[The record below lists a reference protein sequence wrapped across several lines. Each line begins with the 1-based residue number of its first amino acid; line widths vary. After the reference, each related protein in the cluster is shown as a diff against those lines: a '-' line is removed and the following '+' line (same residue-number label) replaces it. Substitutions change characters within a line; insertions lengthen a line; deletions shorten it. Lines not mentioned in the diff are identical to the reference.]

1 MDRTHTRVQARG
13 APSEGTGLCRIPWN
27 VQSSRGAPVA
37 EGGSREGE
45 QHKAQQV
52 PSELAASS
60 KAFPPGAFWAKITPG
75 HSPFI
80 HSWSLPMGKPRPQP
94 QLHPGHTLATP

>member
-27 VQSSRGAPVA
+27 VRSSRGAPVA

-52 PSELAASS
+52 SSELAASS

-75 HSPFI
+75 HSPCAL
-80 HSWSLPMGKPRPQP
+80 SLRQGPRALKFPWK
-94 QLHPGHTLATP
+94 LEGIGVLLLE